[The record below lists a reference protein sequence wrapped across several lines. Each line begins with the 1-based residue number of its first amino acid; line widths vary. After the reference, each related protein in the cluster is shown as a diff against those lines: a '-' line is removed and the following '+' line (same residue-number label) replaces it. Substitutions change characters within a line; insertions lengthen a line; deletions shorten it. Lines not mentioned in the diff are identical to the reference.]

1 MYILVNE
8 YQFKK
13 CNKHF
18 DLIKIDEPM
27 HIIEVRFAIID
38 KQGNS
43 EVRSVHRLA
52 HDCDIEATC
61 NNVISLY
68 TELERKDAE
77 KVRFIDWK
85 YILKDIGSYNLAI
98 ISPSYIKSPDD
109 TSAKLVT
116 KM

>member
-27 HIIEVRFAIID
+27 HIIEVRFAVID

-43 EVRSVHRLA
+43 EVRSVHRLVR
-52 HDCDIEATC
+52 DCDIETTC
-61 NNVISLY
+61 NNVVSLY
-68 TELERKDAE
+68 TELERKEAE

-85 YILKDIGSYNLAI
+85 YILKDIGSYNLAV
-98 ISPSYIKSPDD
+98 ISPSYIKGPDD